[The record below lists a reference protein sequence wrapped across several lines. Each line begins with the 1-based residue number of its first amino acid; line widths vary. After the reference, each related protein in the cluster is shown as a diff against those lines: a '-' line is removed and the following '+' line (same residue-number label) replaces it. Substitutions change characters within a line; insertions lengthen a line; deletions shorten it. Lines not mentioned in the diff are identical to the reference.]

1 MIRNFG
7 WLVISGLLL
16 FTAPAAA
23 ELTGAYKITA
33 GTNPDN
39 MGSYTGRVDFEY
51 VRGDVHRVLWMLE
64 SSPPAR
70 GLGFLV
76 ESNMFCAAF
85 NPAGDVGLAVYS
97 IEGGTLTG
105 QWVDHTTDGYTG
117 KEVLKGS
124 PSLEGTYTIVSSS
137 SPDPGEPSYAGSVE
151 IHKNGENYQIR
162 RIIGEKTY
170 EGVALLKG
178 RKLIVGWGP
187 GAGVIYYNIKDNNLG
202 GWWAIRGTPSMG
214 TETLMREE

>member
-7 WLVISGLLL
+7 LLVISGFLL

-33 GTNPDN
+33 GANPDN
-39 MGSYTGRVDFEY
+39 FGSYTGRVDIEY

-64 SSPPAR
+64 SSSPAR

-76 ESNMFCAAF
+76 DENMFAAAF
-85 NPAGDVGLAVYS
+85 NPAGDVGLVVYS

-105 QWVDHTTDGYTG
+105 QWVDHTTNGYTG
-117 KEVLKGS
+117 TEVLEGP
-124 PSLEGTYTIVSSS
+124 PSLEGLFTIVSSS
-137 SPDPGEPSYAGSVE
+137 SPNPGEASYAGTVE
-151 IHKNGENYQIR
+151 INKNGENYQIR
-162 RIIGEKTY
+162 RIIGENTY

-202 GWWAIRGTPSMG
+202 GRWAIRGTPNLGSEML
-214 TETLMREE
+214 TREE